1 MKIAG
6 FGVEAWL
13 NAHEREATTDIS
25 QSSIAALT
33 MAEIA
38 ALDGRDED
46 HFYQDLAAA
55 RLDYGWVG
63 GFTGFQASGEWAI
76 PPSTSG

>member
-25 QSSIAALT
+25 QSSIAAVFNR
-33 MAEIA
+33 ASAVISA
-38 ALDGRDED
+38 A
-46 HFYQDLAAA
+46 
-55 RLDYGWVG
+55 
-63 GFTGFQASGEWAI
+63 WA
-76 PPSTSG
+76 

>member
-13 NAHEREATTDIS
+13 NAHEREATTNIS
-25 QSSIAALT
+25 QSSIVALT

-38 ALDGRDED
+38 ALED
-46 HFYQDLAAA
+46 QQAPHDFYVELGAA
-55 RLDYGWVG
+55 RLDYGWIEGVPR
-63 GFTGFQASGEWAI
+63 FPELVIQL
-76 PPSTSG
+76 

>member
-33 MAEIA
+33 MAEIPA
-38 ALDGRDED
+38 
-46 HFYQDLAAA
+46 
-55 RLDYGWVG
+55 
-63 GFTGFQASGEWAI
+63 
-76 PPSTSG
+76 